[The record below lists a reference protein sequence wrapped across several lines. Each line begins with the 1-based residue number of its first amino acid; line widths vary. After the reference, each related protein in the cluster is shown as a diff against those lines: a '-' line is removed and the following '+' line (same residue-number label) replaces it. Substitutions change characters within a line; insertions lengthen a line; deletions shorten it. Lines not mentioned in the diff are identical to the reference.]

1 LEENFL
7 STAKLK
13 LFWFS
18 TCFVIQKMFSS
29 YCLLA
34 VLLETNCLDYL
45 CENLFPKKRHVIY
58 NYINYSYSLFQ
69 NSLPFSSLRVHCKTI
84 RNSKTGVSVNSA
96 ITIKPRLCKITLKN
110 FFEILFFIL
119 QFSDSWSSLVM

>member
-1 LEENFL
+1 L

-45 CENLFPKKRHVIY
+45 CKNIFPQKRHA
-58 NYINYSYSLFQ
+58 YIIILTTATACFIILYRFQ
-69 NSLPFSSLRVHCKTI
+69 VFEYTAKTI
-84 RNSKTGVSVNSA
+84 RNSETGVSVNSA